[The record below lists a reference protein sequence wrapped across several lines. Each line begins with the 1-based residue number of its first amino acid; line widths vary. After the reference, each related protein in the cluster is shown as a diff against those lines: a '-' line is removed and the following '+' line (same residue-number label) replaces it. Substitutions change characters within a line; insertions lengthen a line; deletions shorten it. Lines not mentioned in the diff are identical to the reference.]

1 MSAAAH
7 QHRSYSGHIQLI
19 HTALRPLSTRIP
31 SSAAWKQFS
40 GALFCVQCNLQ
51 YTYRERTYVPR
62 VLYSPGPIFPAVCMG
77 AGNTAPY
84 NIGQHRTL
92 FPKKGPVFPG
102 RKVLH
107 TAKVSTRRPRS
118 EERSSRRLRSVTC
131 CLPTKEAPFPAVSA
145 SGHCSVT
152 LCDRVVLAV
161 LRKGTQICLHWQGVR
176 VWVIHMPYSSYE
188 HTTVH

>member
-92 FPKKGPVFPG
+92 FPKKGSVFPVG
-102 RKVLH
+102 KC
-107 TAKVSTRRPRS
+107 STRRRLLHAVPGRRS
-118 EERSSRRLRSVTC
+118 APHGISDLLRAAC
-131 CLPTKEAPFPAVSA
+131 QPKKRPFPLSLRVDTAPL
-145 SGHCSVT
+145 HCVT
-152 LCDRVVLAV
+152 E
-161 LRKGTQICLHWQGVR
+161 W
-176 VWVIHMPYSSYE
+176 S
-188 HTTVH
+188 